1 MKKIALIFYLLFS
14 FFSFAQETD
23 FFTKLKYT
31 DLIFYQKEY
40 IFDIRI
46 KGENPENYT
55 GNFKISSNDYEATNC
70 ILNSSR
76 HSKDIKRAKELLQKM
91 ILISNALY
99 RSLYQYV
106 YYDKEHYTASYIAPN
121 CWKLSFADEET
132 RKRMSVSKD
141 AVCYFIVKLDENGY
155 ITQIK
160 SVIEEDRDITV
171 DYTTKELSPQEASAL
186 GGKIAEVLMGNN
198 LVSNF
203 TNIKGSI
210 SNPNVKKTFVFE
222 IKTKQ

>member
-14 FFSFAQETD
+14 FSSFAQETD

-40 IFDIRI
+40 TFDIRI

-70 ILNSSR
+70 ILNSSK

-121 CWKLSFADEET
+121 CWKILRVSFPNQFNIVIILLLNSLKYLSYKYNKFSL
-132 RKRMSVSKD
+132 K
-141 AVCYFIVKLDENGY
+141 
-155 ITQIK
+155 
-160 SVIEEDRDITV
+160 
-171 DYTTKELSPQEASAL
+171 
-186 GGKIAEVLMGNN
+186 
-198 LVSNF
+198 
-203 TNIKGSI
+203 
-210 SNPNVKKTFVFE
+210 
-222 IKTKQ
+222 

>member
-1 MKKIALIFYLLFS
+1 ML
-14 FFSFAQETD
+14 
-23 FFTKLKYT
+23 
-31 DLIFYQKEY
+31 
-40 IFDIRI
+40 
-46 KGENPENYT
+46 YT
-55 GNFKISSNDYEATNC
+55 GLSINMFITIRN
-70 ILNSSR
+70 I
-76 HSKDIKRAKELLQKM
+76 IQPPIQLL
-91 ILISNALY
+91 IVGN
-99 RSLYQYV
+99 
-106 YYDKEHYTASYIAPN
+106 
-121 CWKLSFADEET
+121 SFADEET

-186 GGKIAEVLMGNN
+186 GGKITEVLMGNN

>member
-70 ILNSSR
+70 ILNS
-76 HSKDIKRAKELLQKM
+76 KGTFAK
-91 ILISNALY
+91 N
-99 RSLYQYV
+99 
-106 YYDKEHYTASYIAPN
+106 D
-121 CWKLSFADEET
+121 F
-132 RKRMSVSKD
+132 
-141 AVCYFIVKLDENGY
+141 
-155 ITQIK
+155 
-160 SVIEEDRDITV
+160 
-171 DYTTKELSPQEASAL
+171 
-186 GGKIAEVLMGNN
+186 
-198 LVSNF
+198 NF
-203 TNIKGSI
+203 
-210 SNPNVKKTFVFE
+210 
-222 IKTKQ
+222 